1 MILATQRNIFNLM
14 ASENANQLIYHCKR
28 IPLVGKHIPDS
39 LYANLSLKKA
49 LAAVGTVLKF
59 FGNILGKAV
68 YIGLLMVLPAF
79 LLQKSPSAR
88 YAVFLHTFTMFSL
101 VGAFLSSALFETS
114 KKRYLCVR
122 LMRMNAKDY
131 IVTTALLS
139 EAANFLAFL
148 PLVMLTAVWLGG
160 TAAQGFYLCVM
171 QSGFSLLGEVFF
183 LLFYSQT
190 KIILCKKTA
199 YEFTVGV
206 FCLAITYV
214 PVVLHRPFPL
224 PGLLFHPAFL
234 VFSVGLVV
242 LGTLVIL
249 RYGGYHEIALRTLK
263 ANDFNVDTEKIISEA
278 SAADVAVREKDFSDS
293 DLKPGRF
300 EKKTGFAYLN
310 ALFFERHRRLLVK
323 PVMIRLVIIAVL
335 FCAGTV
341 ASFFMPKLDGPLPSP
356 GVMLPAFVFIL
367 YFASIGER
375 VCKAMFYNCD
385 ISLLRYPFY
394 RDRDAILSNFKV
406 RLLWISGLNAITAAA
421 IAAAVIGL
429 ACIFRLNWT
438 LPDFLSFTFSILL
451 LSLFFS
457 VHHLFLYYVFQPY
470 TTGQGVKNPF
480 FNLIN
485 TGVYLLCLAC
495 LKLKSPPPYFTLIV
509 LISTSVYTIVALIL
523 VYRLAPKTFRVK

>member
-1 MILATQRNIFNLM
+1 MILATQRNIFSLM

-39 LYANLSLKKA
+39 LYADLSLKKA
-49 LAAVGTVLKF
+49 FAAVGTVLKF

-79 LLQKSPSAR
+79 LLEKSPSAR
-88 YAVFLHTFTMFSL
+88 YAAFLHAFTVFSL
-101 VGAFLSSALFETS
+101 VGSFLSSALFETS

-131 IVTTALLS
+131 IVTTALLG
-139 EAANFLAFL
+139 ETANFLAFL
-148 PLVMLTAVWLGG
+148 PLLILTAVWLGG
-160 TAAQGFYLCVM
+160 TASQGFYLSVI

-183 LLFYSQT
+183 LLFYSRT
-190 KIILCKKTA
+190 KIILCKKAA
-199 YEFTVGV
+199 YEVTVGI
-206 FCLAITYV
+206 FCLAVTYV
-214 PVVLHRPFPL
+214 PVVLHRPLPL

-234 VFSVGLVV
+234 VFSAGVV
-242 LGTLVIL
+242 ALGTLIIL
-249 RYGGYHEIALRTLK
+249 RYGEYHEIALCTLK
-263 ANDFNVDTEKIISEA
+263 ANDFTIDTEKVMSEA
-278 SAADVAVREKDFSDS
+278 SAADVAVREKDFSES

-300 EKKTGFAYLN
+300 ENKTGFAYLN

-323 PVMIRLVIIAVL
+323 PVMIRLAIIAVL
-335 FCAGTV
+335 FCAGAV
-341 ASFFMPKLDGPLPSP
+341 ASFFMPKLTGNLPGP
-356 GVMLPAFVFIL
+356 GGMLPAFVFIL

-394 RDRDAILSNFKV
+394 RSRDAILSNFKV
-406 RLLWISGLNAITAAA
+406 RLLWISGLNAITAAG

-429 ACIFRLNWT
+429 ACIFRLHWT

-470 TTGQGVKNPF
+470 TTGRGVKNPF

-485 TGVYLLCLAC
+485 TGVYFLCFFC
-495 LKLKSPPPYFTLIV
+495 LNLKSPPPYFTLIV
-509 LISTSVYTIVALIL
+509 LISTSVYTIIALLL